1 MLPRGAGPG
10 KGKIRGVHLATGGCH
25 APEIVLESATQTDYQ
40 ATIQNNTGGDVT
52 GAVLQSYVRQGTA
65 LYGAGGIAAGT
76 LVTGPNTINWQLVAS
91 NSNGGSGGPLV
102 PGAATFI
109 LQLIDA
115 SNTVVDSREVAI
127 TLAAQ

>member
-25 APEIVLESATQTDYQ
+25 APEIVLE
-40 ATIQNNTGGDVT
+40 TGGDVT